1 MQINPQQLQLKLLK
15 ALPGLDAQMLMAPPI
30 RRKSDM
36 PDTGV
41 RLGGV
46 LMLLYWKNNEWYI
59 LLMERTADG
68 GVHSGQI
75 SFPGGKYESKD
86 GTITYTAMRECEEEM
101 GIATSEY
108 IMLGNLTP
116 LYIPPS
122 NFYVTPTLAIA
133 TKPLQFNAS
142 QQEVK
147 HILEVPLAQLF
158 SAESKHEQEVYRSD
172 DNTLV
177 MQAPVYR
184 LKNDQVIWGAT
195 AMMLS
200 ELEVLLR

>member
-1 MQINPQQLQLKLLK
+1 MQINPQQFQLKLLK

-36 PDTGV
+36 PDRGV

-46 LMLLYWKNNEWYI
+46 LMLLYLKNNEWYI

-75 SFPGGKYESKD
+75 SFPGGKYESTD
-86 GTITYTAMRECEEEM
+86 GTITFTAMRECEEEM
-101 GIATSEY
+101 GISNSQY
-108 IMLGNLTP
+108 IVLGNLTP

-133 TKPLQFNAS
+133 TKQLQFNAS
-142 QQEVK
+142 QQEVQ

-158 SAESKHEQEVYRSD
+158 SVESKAEQEVCRSD

-177 MQAPVYR
+177 MQAPVYK
-184 LKNDQVIWGAT
+184 LQNGGVIWGAT

-200 ELEVLLR
+200 ELEVLLK

>member
-46 LMLLYWKNNEWYI
+46 LMLL
-59 LLMERTADG
+59 MERTADG

-101 GIATSEY
+101 GIATSEH
-108 IMLGNLTP
+108 IILGNLTP

-200 ELEVLLR
+200 ELEVLLK